1 MIDGFSIRQVR
12 DVFSAKGRIF
22 PGEGEFIDEFLI
34 NFIWEYRF

>member
-22 PGEGEFIDEFLI
+22 PREEGEEFID
-34 NFIWEYRF
+34 